1 MTDIDYLILR
11 WVWKGGP
18 AMSCKQS
25 QATQRNIHLEHFLET
40 SCILSKHTIV
50 LSHLYVLIRRLLHGP
65 FIVTFRSR
73 EKIGRCGLV
82 AATKQLASC
91 GSNESPR
98 QRADNH
104 NASALQSVLR
114 VFFCVC
120 SFAYCRCN
128 TGHVYEAVV
137 LPRNPPTTLPS
148 CPPSL
153 PPSSPLGAS
162 RSVRPPAAVSPSR
175 RAFTTEMAAKV
186 SRSVLLLSRSSGTV
200 AGSLPA
206 LVVSSQRHHQHIR
219 PVSPR
224 TYVCAQGR
232 GRE

>member
-1 MTDIDYLILR
+1 MRVHKKYFECLF
-11 WVWKGGP
+11 
-18 AMSCKQS
+18 C
-25 QATQRNIHLEHFLET
+25 
-40 SCILSKHTIV
+40 V
-50 LSHLYVLIRRLLHGP
+50 LPLQHWACV
-65 FIVTFRSR
+65 RSR
-73 EKIGRCGLV
+73 
-82 AATKQLASC
+82 
-91 GSNESPR
+91 SPAP
-98 QRADNH
+98 QPAH
-104 NASALQSVLR
+104 
-114 VFFCVC
+114 
-120 SFAYCRCN
+120 
-128 TGHVYEAVV
+128 H
-137 LPRNPPTTLPS
+137 PPLLS
-148 CPPSL
+148 SL

-232 GRE
+232 GKECGGRGPGGQAGGLDRREKKSDSGCLSYGSKAN